1 MIPDPEVLGPLVAGW
16 IAGAAAGLFLMPV
29 LVIWAARPGRMVHLH
44 GRSRLPVLVILFL
57 NGLMI
62 TLTLIG
68 LVLGG
73 LYTRTGGLT
82 FSLVVLAV
90 TGVAG
95 GLYLFVRGTW
105 RAPEAP
111 LVLACLLI
119 TALAFAGLL
128 PWLAERT

>member
-1 MIPDPEVLGPLVAGW
+1 VIPDPELLGPIVAGW
-16 IAGAAAGLFLMPV
+16 IAGAAAGLFLMP
-29 LVIWAARPGRMVHLH
+29 LLLIWAARPGRFVHLQ
-44 GRSRLPVLVILFL
+44 GRTRLPALVILFL

-62 TLTLIG
+62 TFTLIG

-73 LYTRTGGLT
+73 IYTQTGGLP
-82 FSLVVLAV
+82 FSLVVL
-90 TGVAG
+90 GVIGAAAS
-95 GLYLFVRGTW
+95 LYLFVRGTW

-111 LVLACLLI
+111 LVLAGVVI